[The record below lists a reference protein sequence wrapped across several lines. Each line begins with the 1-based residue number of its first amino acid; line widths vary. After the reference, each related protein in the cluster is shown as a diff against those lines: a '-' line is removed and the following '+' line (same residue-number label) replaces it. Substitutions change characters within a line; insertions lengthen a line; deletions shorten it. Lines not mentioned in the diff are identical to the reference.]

1 MLSLPIPIWVVWL
14 IVSGVFFL
22 GEIFTISFLL
32 FWPGVGAFLAF
43 LTSLIAPENFIAQ
56 VLVFVISTIIMIL
69 FTKPLVN
76 KIFKNKDDTSMNN
89 SAVLGKKGIVIKKM
103 DNANPIGQVKVNGE
117 LWSAIKSEKD
127 KSINVGESVIIEKID
142 GVKLLVRKP

>member
-1 MLSLPIPIWVVWL
+1 MLPMWAIWL
-14 IVSGVFFL
+14 ITSGIFFL

-43 LTSLIAPENFIAQ
+43 LTSLIVPENLLVQI
-56 VLVFVISTIIMIL
+56 VVFVVSTILMII
-69 FTKPLVN
+69 FTKPLIN
-76 KIFKNKDDTSMNN
+76 KLFKNKDNTSMNN

-103 DNANPIGQVKVNGE
+103 DKDNPVGQVKVNGE
-117 LWSAIKSEKD
+117 LWSAIKSDKD
-127 KSINVGESVIIEKID
+127 KAINVGESVIIEKID

>member
-1 MLSLPIPIWVVWL
+1 MLPIWAIWL
-14 IVSGVFFL
+14 IASGVFFL

-32 FWPGVGAFLAF
+32 LWPGFVAFLSF
-43 LTSLIAPENFIAQ
+43 LTILIAPENLVAQ
-56 VLVFVISTIIMIL
+56 ILVFVVSTILMIL

-76 KIFKNKDDTSMNN
+76 KLFKNKDNTSMNN

-117 LWSAIKSEKD
+117 LWSAIKSDKD
-127 KSINVGESVIIEKID
+127 KTINVGESVIIEKID

>member
-1 MLSLPIPIWVVWL
+1 MLPIWAIWL
-14 IVSGVFFL
+14 ITSGIFFL

-43 LTSLIAPENFIAQ
+43 LTSLIVPENLLVQI
-56 VLVFVISTIIMIL
+56 VVFVASTILMII
-69 FTKPLVN
+69 FTKPLIN
-76 KIFKNKDDTSMNN
+76 KLFKNKDNTSMNN

-103 DNANPIGQVKVNGE
+103 DKDNPVGQVKVNGE
-117 LWSAIKSEKD
+117 LWSAIKSDKD
-127 KSINVGESVIIEKID
+127 KAINVGESVIIEKID

>member
-1 MLSLPIPIWVVWL
+1 MLPMWAIWL
-14 IVSGVFFL
+14 IASGIFFL

-43 LTSLIAPENFIAQ
+43 LTSLIVPENLLVQI
-56 VLVFVISTIIMIL
+56 VVFVASTILMII
-69 FTKPLVN
+69 FTKPLIN
-76 KIFKNKDDTSMNN
+76 KLFKNKDNTSMNN

-103 DNANPIGQVKVNGE
+103 DKDNPVGQVKVNGE
-117 LWSAIKSEKD
+117 LWSAIKSDKD
-127 KSINVGESVIIEKID
+127 KAINVGESVIIEKID

>member
-1 MLSLPIPIWVVWL
+1 MLPMWAIWL
-14 IVSGVFFL
+14 IASGIFFL

-43 LTSLIAPENFIAQ
+43 LTSLIVPENLLVQII
-56 VLVFVISTIIMIL
+56 VFVVSTVLMII
-69 FTKPLVN
+69 FTKPLIN
-76 KIFKNKDDTSMNN
+76 KLFKNKDNTSMNN

-103 DNANPIGQVKVNGE
+103 DKDNPVGQVKVNGE
-117 LWSAIKSEKD
+117 LWSAIKSDKD
-127 KSINVGESVIIEKID
+127 KAINVGESVIIEKID

>member
-1 MLSLPIPIWVVWL
+1 M
-14 IVSGVFFL
+14 

-43 LTSLIAPENFIAQ
+43 LTSLIVPENLLVQI
-56 VLVFVISTIIMIL
+56 VVFVVSTILMII
-69 FTKPLVN
+69 FTKPLIN
-76 KIFKNKDDTSMNN
+76 KLFKNKDNTSMNN

-103 DNANPIGQVKVNGE
+103 DKDNPVGQVKVNGE
-117 LWSAIKSEKD
+117 LWSAIKSDKD
-127 KSINVGESVIIEKID
+127 KAINVGESVIIEKID

>member
-1 MLSLPIPIWVVWL
+1 MLPMWAIWL
-14 IVSGVFFL
+14 IASGIFFL

-43 LTSLIAPENFIAQ
+43 LTSLIVPENLVAQ
-56 VLVFVISTIIMIL
+56 ILVFVVSTIIMIL

-76 KIFKNKDDTSMNN
+76 KIFKNKDNTNINN
-89 SAVLGKKGIVIKKM
+89 SAVLSKKGIVIKKM
-103 DNANPIGQVKVNGE
+103 DNANPVGQVKVNGE
-117 LWSAIKSEKD
+117 LWSAIKSDKD
-127 KSINVGESVIIEKID
+127 KPINVGESVIIEKID

>member
-1 MLSLPIPIWVVWL
+1 MLPMWAIWL
-14 IVSGVFFL
+14 IASGIFFL

-43 LTSLIAPENFIAQ
+43 LTSLIVPENLVAQ
-56 VLVFVISTIIMIL
+56 ILVFVISTIIMIL
-69 FTKPLVN
+69 FNKQLVN
-76 KIFKNKDDTSMNN
+76 KIFKNKDNTNMNN

-103 DNANPIGQVKVNGE
+103 DNANPVGQVKVNGE
-117 LWSAIKSEKD
+117 LWSAIKSDKD
-127 KSINVGESVIIEKID
+127 KPINVGESVIIEKID

>member
-1 MLSLPIPIWVVWL
+1 MLPMWAIWL
-14 IVSGVFFL
+14 IASGIFFL

-43 LTSLIAPENFIAQ
+43 LTSLIVPENLLVQI
-56 VLVFVISTIIMIL
+56 VVFVVSTILMII
-69 FTKPLVN
+69 FTKPLIN
-76 KIFKNKDDTSMNN
+76 KLFKNKDNTSMNN

-103 DNANPIGQVKVNGE
+103 DKDNPVGQVKVNGE
-117 LWSAIKSEKD
+117 LWSAIKSDKD
-127 KSINVGESVIIEKID
+127 KAINVGESIIIEKID

>member
-1 MLSLPIPIWVVWL
+1 MLPMWAIWL
-14 IVSGVFFL
+14 IASGIFFL

-43 LTSLIAPENFIAQ
+43 LTSLIVPENLLVQI
-56 VLVFVISTIIMIL
+56 VVFVVSTILMII
-69 FTKPLVN
+69 FTKPLIN
-76 KIFKNKDDTSMNN
+76 KLFKNKDNTSMNN

-103 DNANPIGQVKVNGE
+103 DKDNPVAQVKVNGE
-117 LWSAIKSEKD
+117 LWSAIKSDKD
-127 KSINVGESVIIEKID
+127 KAINVGESVIIEKID

>member
-1 MLSLPIPIWVVWL
+1 MLPMWAIWL

-22 GEIFTISFLL
+22 GGIFTISFLL

-43 LTSLIAPENFIAQ
+43 LTSLIVPENLVAQ
-56 VLVFVISTIIMIL
+56 ILIFVVSTIIMVL

-76 KIFKNKDDTSMNN
+76 KLFKNKDNTSMNN
-89 SAVLGKKGIVIKKM
+89 SAVLGKKGIIIKKI
-103 DNANPIGQVKVNGE
+103 DNSNPVGQVKVNGE

>member
-1 MLSLPIPIWVVWL
+1 MLPMWAIWL
-14 IVSGVFFL
+14 IASGVFFL

-43 LTSLIAPENFIAQ
+43 LVSLIAPENLLIQ
-56 VLVFVISTIIMIL
+56 ILVFVISTVLMII
-69 FTKPLVN
+69 FTKPLIN
-76 KIFKNKDDTSMNN
+76 KLFKNKDNTSMNN

-103 DNANPIGQVKVNGE
+103 DKDNPVGQVKVNGE
-117 LWSAIKSEKD
+117 LWSAIKSDKD
-127 KSINVGESVIIEKID
+127 KAINVGESVIIEKID

>member
-1 MLSLPIPIWVVWL
+1 MLPMWAIWL
-14 IVSGVFFL
+14 ITSGIFFL

-43 LTSLIAPENFIAQ
+43 LTSLIVPENLLVQI
-56 VLVFVISTIIMIL
+56 VVFVASTILMII
-69 FTKPLVN
+69 FTKPLIN
-76 KIFKNKDDTSMNN
+76 KLFKNKDNTSMNN

-103 DNANPIGQVKVNGE
+103 DKDNPVGQVKVNGE
-117 LWSAIKSEKD
+117 LWSAIKSDKD
-127 KSINVGESVIIEKID
+127 KAINVGESVIIEKID

>member
-1 MLSLPIPIWVVWL
+1 MLPIWAIWL
-14 IVSGVFFL
+14 IASGVFFL

-43 LTSLIAPENFIAQ
+43 LTSLIAPENLVAQ
-56 VLVFVISTIIMIL
+56 ILVFVVSTILMIL

-76 KIFKNKDDTSMNN
+76 KLFKNKDNTSMNN
-89 SAVLGKKGIVIKKM
+89 SEKQRKKGIVIKKM

-117 LWSAIKSEKD
+117 LWSAIKSDKD
-127 KSINVGESVIIEKID
+127 KTINVGESVIIEKID

>member
-1 MLSLPIPIWVVWL
+1 MV
-14 IVSGVFFL
+14 
-22 GEIFTISFLL
+22 
-32 FWPGVGAFLAF
+32 
-43 LTSLIAPENFIAQ
+43 
-56 VLVFVISTIIMIL
+56 L

-76 KIFKNKDDTSMNN
+76 KLFKNKDNTSMNN
-89 SAVLGKKGIVIKKM
+89 SAVLGKKGIIIKKI
-103 DNANPIGQVKVNGE
+103 DNSNPVGQVKVNGE

>member
-1 MLSLPIPIWVVWL
+1 MLPMWAIWL
-14 IVSGVFFL
+14 ITSGIFFL

-43 LTSLIAPENFIAQ
+43 LTSLIVPENLLVQI
-56 VLVFVISTIIMIL
+56 VVFVASTILMII
-69 FTKPLVN
+69 FTKPLIN
-76 KIFKNKDDTSMNN
+76 KLFINKDNTSMNN

-103 DNANPIGQVKVNGE
+103 DKDNPVGQVKVNGE
-117 LWSAIKSEKD
+117 LWSAIKSDKD
-127 KSINVGESVIIEKID
+127 KAINVGESVIIEKID

>member
-1 MLSLPIPIWVVWL
+1 MLPMWAIWL
-14 IVSGVFFL
+14 IASGVFFL
-22 GEIFTISFLL
+22 GEIFTVSFLL

-43 LTSLIAPENFIAQ
+43 LTSLIAPSNIVAQ
-56 VLVFVISTIIMIL
+56 VVVFVVSTILLVL

-76 KIFKNKDDTSMNN
+76 RLFKVKNDTSMNN
-89 SAVLGKKGIVIKKM
+89 SAVIGKKGIMVKAI
-103 DNANPIGQVKVNGE
+103 DANNPIGQVKVNGE
-117 LWSAIKSEKD
+117 LWSAIKDEKV

>member
-1 MLSLPIPIWVVWL
+1 MLPMWALWL
-14 IVSGVFFL
+14 IASGVFFL

-43 LTSLIAPENFIAQ
+43 LTSLLLPENILLQ
-56 VLVFVISTIIMIL
+56 VIVFAISSILLIL

-76 KIFKNKDDTSMNN
+76 KIFKNKDDTTMNN
-89 SAVLGKKGIVIKKM
+89 SAIIGKKGIVIKSI
-103 DNANPIGQVKVNGE
+103 DNDNPIGLVKINGE
-117 LWSAIKSEKD
+117 LWSAIKDEKA
-127 KSINVGESVIIEKID
+127 KPINAGESVIIEKID